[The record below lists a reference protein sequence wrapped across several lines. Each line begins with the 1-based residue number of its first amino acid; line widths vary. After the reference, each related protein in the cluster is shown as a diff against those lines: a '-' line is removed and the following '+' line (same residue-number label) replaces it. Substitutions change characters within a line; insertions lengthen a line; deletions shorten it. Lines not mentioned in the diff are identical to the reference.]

1 MTTTQTPKVETPK
14 VAAKPAAKKP
24 AAPKKAPAARKATAA
39 RKVTVKK
46 AAPAKTPFDKLEDS
60 VIAVPFKFAN
70 KTFLASLGLL
80 SVIRKEVVAK
90 VDAYAKDGEKVRD
103 EIQASIDELRH
114 DVVEQ
119 VSEARDRV
127 RERFGKA
134 A

>member
-1 MTTTQTPKVETPK
+1 MTTTDTPKIETPK
-14 VAAKPAAKKP
+14 AAAKPVARKP
-24 AAPKKAPAARKATAA
+24 AARKKAPAAK
-39 RKVTVKK
+39 KVSVKK
-46 AAPAKTPFDKLEDS
+46 AAPAWTPFDKLEDS

-103 EIQASIDELRH
+103 EIQASIEELRH
-114 DVVEQ
+114 DVAEQ
-119 VSEARDRV
+119 VNEARDRV

>member
-1 MTTTQTPKVETPK
+1 MNTIETPKVETPK
-14 VAAKPAAKKP
+14 IEAKPVVKKP
-24 AAPKKAPAARKATAA
+24 VVKKKAPARKKAA
-39 RKVTVKK
+39 VKK
-46 AAPAKTPFDKLEDS
+46 AAPKTAFDKLDDS

-80 SVIRKEVVAK
+80 SVIRKEVVTRI
-90 VDAYAKDGEKVRD
+90 DEYAKDGEKVRD
-103 EIQASIDELRH
+103 EIQASIDELKH

-119 VSEARDRV
+119 VTEARDRV

>member
-1 MTTTQTPKVETPK
+1 MNTTETPKVETPK
-14 VAAKPAAKKP
+14 AEAPKVAAR
-24 AAPKKAPAARKATAA
+24 PAARKPVARKKTPAA
-39 RKVTVKK
+39 KKVTVKK
-46 AAPAKTPFDKLEDS
+46 AAPARTPFDKLEGS
-60 VIAVPFKFAN
+60 VIAVPFKVAN

-80 SVIRKEVVAK
+80 SVIRKEVAAK

-103 EIQASIDELRH
+103 EIQASIEELRH

-119 VSEARDRV
+119 VNEARDRV